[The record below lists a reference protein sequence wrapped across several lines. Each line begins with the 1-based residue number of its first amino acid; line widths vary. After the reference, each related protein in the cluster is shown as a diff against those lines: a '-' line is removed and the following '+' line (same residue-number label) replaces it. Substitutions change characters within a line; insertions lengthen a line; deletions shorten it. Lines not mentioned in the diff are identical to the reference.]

1 MTYSLTLPHSNRD
14 STVPEIMAV
23 YSLRIPLQKDSIT
36 ELFALKHGQKIS
48 NMISHAPCFSENGFV
63 I

>member
-14 STVPEIMAV
+14 STVPE
-23 YSLRIPLQKDSIT
+23 SLTSWLCILCMRIPLQKDSIT

-48 NMISHAPCFSENGFV
+48 NMISHAPCFSA
-63 I
+63 